1 MPRPPLWGVPL
12 ARGRVDL
19 KDKAMA
25 RDRDK
30 PVKSTV
36 KGKEADEPRVRRR
49 AAASAEGDGA
59 GRLAELEKALG
70 YRFAEPALLE
80 LALTHRSHPYEARA
94 EMDGASGA
102 VLVHEAKNAPG
113 TDNEQLEF
121 VGDAVLGLAIT
132 ELLFQEFP
140 KQTEGELT
148 RMRASLVSRQ
158 RMAEFGGELGLGEHL
173 LLGPSAEQNGA
184 RRKPALLANAAEAV
198 FAAMYL
204 DANRRGKDGLA
215 VVRKLVEQKLL
226 RPELAALR
234 AALTKDGG
242 RGALRDAK
250 TVLQERVQAEGAGRL
265 RYADTDQTGPAHQR
279 RFTVEARL
287 EAPNGTMMVLASAE
301 GSSKK
306 EAQQRA
312 AELALKGWGRLRLKE
327 EDAEVDTIGETA
339 TSEDAA

>member
-1 MPRPPLWGVPL
+1 
-12 ARGRVDL
+12 
-19 KDKAMA
+19 MA
-25 RDRDK
+25 RDSNK
-30 PVKSTV
+30 PPKRKPGV
-36 KGKEADEPRVRRR
+36 EPKTRRR
-49 AAASAEGDGA
+49 EAAPAKDGVRGEVLA
-59 GRLAELEKALG
+59 GLQKGLG
-70 YRFAEPALLE
+70 YRFQRPALLE
-80 LALTHRSHPYEARA
+80 LALTHRSHPYEQRA
-94 EMDGASGA
+94 ESDGAGGA

-132 ELLFQEFP
+132 ELLFEQFP
-140 KQTEGELT
+140 KQSEGELT
-148 RMRASLVSRQ
+148 RLRASLVSRQ
-158 RMAEFGGELGLGEHL
+158 RMAEFGAELGLGEHL

-184 RRKPALLANAAEAV
+184 RKKPALLANAAEAV
-198 FAAMYL
+198 LAAIYL
-204 DANRRGKDGLA
+204 DATGSGKDGLA
-215 VVRKLVEQKLL
+215 EVRQLVDRRLV
-226 RPELAALR
+226 RPELAAMR

-287 EAPNGTMMVLASAE
+287 EAPDGTLAVLASAE

-312 AELALKGWGRLRLKE
+312 AELALKGWGGRKSTGASE
-327 EDAEVDTIGETA
+327 GDAE
-339 TSEDAA
+339 SEDAA